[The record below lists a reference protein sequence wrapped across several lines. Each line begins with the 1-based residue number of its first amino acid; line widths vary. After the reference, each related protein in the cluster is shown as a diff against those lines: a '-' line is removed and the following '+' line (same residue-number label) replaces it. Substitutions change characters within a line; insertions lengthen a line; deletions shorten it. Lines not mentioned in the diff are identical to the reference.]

1 MVRLEPMTES
11 ELAELRRQT
20 VADFTAGK
28 CAAGYLDAEGAR
40 ILAEQTF
47 DGLLPG
53 GLATA
58 GQQLLAVLDAETGER
73 VGLLWFGLADQ
84 GAGPLAYIFG
94 GLIREPHRRRGY
106 ARAALQALERAA
118 AGAGARQV
126 ALQLFGGNAAARAL
140 FEQAGYRVTDVML
153 AKPL

>member
-1 MVRLEPMTES
+1 MVRLEPMSEG

-20 VADFTAGK
+20 VADFIAGK
-28 CAAGYLDAEGAR
+28 CAAGYLDAAGAR
-40 ILAEQTF
+40 ALAEQTF
-47 DGLLPG
+47 DGLLPD

-58 GQQLLAVLDAETGER
+58 GQQLLAVLDAETGDR
-73 VGLLWFGLADQ
+73 VGLLWFGLTDR

-94 GLIREPHRRRGY
+94 GLIREPYRRRGY

-118 AGAGARQV
+118 AAAGARQL

-140 FEQAGYRVTDVML
+140 FEQAGYRVSDVML
-153 AKPL
+153 AKSL